1 MNWDDDWDKVRGDM
15 VEVQCPYCGER
26 VEVAIEGDVWGKL
39 VQDCEVCC
47 NPWQLTVTRDRY
59 GDVDVQIEKAQ

>member
-1 MNWDDDWDKVRGDM
+1 MSWDDDWDKPRGDM

-26 VEVAIEGDVWGKL
+26 VEIAIEGDVWGKL